1 LNKYLSVGLS
11 YSLCLLNGIG
21 IVRVVVVVRSVYLT
35 VGIEVSVMTQG
46 WMGEGERGCGQRE
59 GEGRIVIKITHP
71 AP

>member
-1 LNKYLSVGLS
+1 M
-11 YSLCLLNGIG
+11 
-21 IVRVVVVVRSVYLT
+21 RVVVVVRSVYLT

-59 GEGRIVIKITHP
+59 GEGKIVIKITHP